1 MKNKNKSGRNKIFC
15 YRLWKNFWRYIRSN
29 IITWK
34 YVAYNIVKSLN
45 SNNVGLLLL
54 CKTTLKIAVVYVRYI
69 EYIAIITRGF
79 ILEVSVDRS
88 IPSYFLWRRYAL
100 LSTLLHFSMSW
111 IWWVDFW
118 GGRDECFSLYTCLTV
133 TLLPGMWTAASVV
146 MQPLDLADLL
156 SALAEVDAVT
166 WNNNLSVLVFLID
179 TIESCLEWSSLASIC
194 LSGFTLLY
202 SLRL

>member
-1 MKNKNKSGRNKIFC
+1 MKIKNKSGKIKIC
-15 YRLWKNFWRYIRSN
+15 YRLWKSFWRYIKSN

-45 SNNVGLLLL
+45 SSNIGLLLL
-54 CKTTLKIAVVYVRYI
+54 CNTTLKIAVVYVIYI

-79 ILEVSVDRS
+79 ILEMSVARS

-118 GGRDECFSLYTCLTV
+118 GGSEMNVPLCTPASLSHSYLECGLQLQLWCSPWTSLSCCPRWPKLTQ
-133 TLLPGMWTAASVV
+133 LPGTTTS
-146 MQPLDLADLL
+146 Q
-156 SALAEVDAVT
+156 S
-166 WNNNLSVLVFLID
+166 
-179 TIESCLEWSSLASIC
+179 WSP
-194 LSGFTLLY
+194 
-202 SLRL
+202 